1 MARPSAKRAAA
12 EAASHL
18 HRHETWNG
26 LHAGDPVVIE
36 GVRGRGM
43 TWEFRAQ
50 VVNERNGTES
60 IEVVGGRP
68 GDRKVRSFAPDRVF
82 AVTGR
87 TRRRSPS
94 AGVQLSLADEP
105 QLPFG

>member
-1 MARPSAKRAAA
+1 
-12 EAASHL
+12 
-18 HRHETWNG
+18 
-26 LHAGDPVVIE
+26 
-36 GVRGRGM
+36 M

-105 QLPFG
+105 HLPFG